1 MKRIISALLCAAM
14 LASLTLVFAS
24 ANNGNAVYTF
34 NIDGTEYT
42 VSFEN
47 SALTPEQQQIIAERL
62 VGISEAPAQT
72 YGLGC
77 TLFGHDYITEIA
89 TVTVHN
95 VSSTAP
101 RCRRDTY
108 EVKTCEDC
116 DYYKQT
122 FISSVPSYCC

>member
-1 MKRIISALLCAAM
+1 MKRIISALLCAVM

-77 TLFGHDYITEIA
+77 TLFGHDYITETA
-89 TVTVHN
+89 TVRVHE
-95 VSSTAP
+95 VYSTSP
-101 RCRRDTY
+101 RCENRTY
-108 EVKTCEDC
+108 EIKTCEDC

-122 FISSVPSYCC
+122 LLYVERIYCC